1 METIKVS
8 HNTNRKKD
16 GKPMQAAGR
25 KGSLFASLEKLP
37 TFSNKEEPVNANRG
51 DSWGMFMAG
60 AKCYYSIT
68 KTGSDTWSVVWIRP
82 EGRVNSYT
90 EIVGQSEWT
99 KTVRFHCAQDVASF
113 VADIMNHEN
122 ETLDVQVG

>member
-1 METIKVS
+1 MKTIKVS

-37 TFSNKEEPVNANRG
+37 TFSNKVEPVNENRG
-51 DSWGMFMAG
+51 DSWGVFVAG

-68 KTGSDTWSVVWIRP
+68 RTNGNNWSLVWIRP
-82 EGRVNSYT
+82 AGRVNSYSD
-90 EIVGQSEWT
+90 IVGKNEWT
-99 KTVRFHCAQDVASF
+99 KTVRFRSDQDVADF
-113 VADIMNHEN
+113 INNIMNHEN